1 MSISIVVSLRTF
13 LNRLHYAFMKIV
25 GCPIVHWTLRLAFAS
40 LQHASVCASPRV
52 GDSPWC
58 VSCVRDY
65 RFTVPRHPSFLGECL
80 EGAYSGVEFVH
91 GECLAGLGEAL
102 VTAKGQS

>member
-1 MSISIVVSLRTF
+1 MEFQGGEASENRRGPRPLGRFSL
-13 LNRLHYAFMKIV
+13 
-25 GCPIVHWTLRLAFAS
+25 TLR
-40 LQHASVCASPRV
+40 
-52 GDSPWC
+52 
-58 VSCVRDY
+58 
-65 RFTVPRHPSFLGECL
+65 PSFLGECL